1 MFVCFF
7 RFFFFFGGGGGGREE
22 EEKKKKKKSNNHK
35 SNTGGTFENK
45 KRKKKKK
52 KKRTRNGL
60 APVASVDGPGSI
72 FAPWRPGSFACG
84 VTLRSVSWQSPTL
97 LVLT

>member
-1 MFVCFF
+1 MK
-7 RFFFFFGGGGGGREE
+7 R
-22 EEKKKKKKSNNHK
+22 
-35 SNTGGTFENK
+35 

-52 KKRTRNGL
+52 ATTTRATREARSRTKNEKKKQKEKRTRNGL

>member
-1 MFVCFF
+1 MK
-7 RFFFFFGGGGGGREE
+7 RKRKKEE
-22 EEKKKKKKSNNHK
+22 KQQPQEQHGNKKRKKKK
-35 SNTGGTFENK
+35 
-45 KRKKKKK
+45 KKKKK

-84 VTLRSVSWQSPTL
+84 VTLWSVSWQSPTL